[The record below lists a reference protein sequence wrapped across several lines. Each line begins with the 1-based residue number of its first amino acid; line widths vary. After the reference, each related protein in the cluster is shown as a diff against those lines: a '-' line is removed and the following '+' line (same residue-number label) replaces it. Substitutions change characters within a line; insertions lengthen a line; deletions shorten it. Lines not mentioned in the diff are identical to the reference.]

1 MTLYAGMEPAS
12 AGGAKTYP
20 RSRGRQGQGLRR
32 APRPLTASSRGR
44 TVELRPADADDLGLD
59 KRLHRRI
66 WVRVYEAASYE
77 DLFFS
82 VSMDR
87 RVG

>member
-1 MTLYAGMEPAS
+1 MRSLIDSKRYPS
-12 AGGAKTYP
+12 ALT
-20 RSRGRQGQGLRR
+20 SDRR
-32 APRPLTASSRGR
+32 ERWIT
-44 TVELRPADADDLGLD
+44 
-59 KRLHRRI
+59 RI